1 MKLRG
6 QDADEKPLMPAPSPS
21 TPVAPRLG
29 PISARLSA
37 WSASGIR
44 RNAGAATF
52 VSKRTGS
59 SAQASEAHSDIQTE
73 DKAESQVVA
82 GSMRTI

>member
-6 QDADEKPLMPAPSPS
+6 QDAGEKPLQPAPPPG

-29 PISARLSA
+29 PISARIA
-37 WSASGIR
+37 VWSASGIR
-44 RNAGAATF
+44 RNADAATF
-52 VSKRTGS
+52 LSKRTGS
-59 SAQASEAHSDIQTE
+59 SEQAAEAHSDIQTE